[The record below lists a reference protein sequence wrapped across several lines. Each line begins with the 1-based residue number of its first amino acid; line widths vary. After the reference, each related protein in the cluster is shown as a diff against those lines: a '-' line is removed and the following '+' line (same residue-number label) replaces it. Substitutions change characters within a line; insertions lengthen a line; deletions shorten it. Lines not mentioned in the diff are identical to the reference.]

1 MDFYII
7 EEENIQNFTPLMEQS
22 YGHDNIYIRMSND
35 GTLGLMNFTNE
46 LAPIGYFSYT
56 LGEIKVIMNSSNWND
71 EADK

>member
-35 GTLGLMNFTNE
+35 GTLGLMNFT
-46 LAPIGYFSYT
+46 LI
-56 LGEIKVIMNSSNWND
+56 ISSMS
-71 EADK
+71 KSCKTISIQVYS